1 MNLTNKDKE
10 KQKQFLKMNRIL
22 LQTCTFCDKDD
33 LEYIRSDVR
42 WIESRAEK
50 LTYEERTA
58 LAKLVFNLHEMNVDM
73 IDESF
78 IMRLMGECFDRHY
91 LKCLAQEK
99 RKHDIKAIFIATV
112 VRELILR
119 EETSEAMI
127 EARQN
132 FFNNFPFLAEQEG
145 TNTELT
151 WLNRFAR
158 GLKYLTRV
166 LTPAGNKQTY
176 LNVGANLEG
185 SSVFTEYITGGSNRP
200 ETQRRVDIYVEVTE
214 VIPKK
219 RTCKTPRKN
228 PPKKLEIP
236 GVKRGRGRPRKN
248 PLSVIPITPSSI
260 CTSNYNAML
269 TPESIYTPYGNR
281 QPSPYTF
288 DDYQEGYVYGKN
300 QQYAHSASSD
310 ATSME
315 FEDSMFE
322 FELLDENDFQEFVD
336 IMGMDD

>member
-1 MNLTNKDKE
+1 MS
-10 KQKQFLKMNRIL
+10 RIL
-22 LQTCTFCDKDD
+22 LQTCSFCDKDD
-33 LEYIRSDVR
+33 LEYIRSDTR

-50 LTYEERTA
+50 LTFEERVA
-58 LAKLVFNLHEMNVDM
+58 LTKLVFTLHEMNTDL
-73 IDESF
+73 IDERF

-119 EETSEAMI
+119 EETAEAMV
-127 EARQN
+127 EARRS
-132 FFNNFPFLAEQEG
+132 FLENFPFLCEQEG

-158 GLKYLTRV
+158 AVKYLMRV
-166 LTPAGNKQTY
+166 LTPAGNKQTFI
-176 LNVGANLEG
+176 NVGANLEG

-236 GVKRGRGRPRKN
+236 GGIKRGRGRPRKN
-248 PLSVIPITPSSI
+248 PLSVIPITPSSA
-260 CTSNYNAML
+260 CTSNYNPVYSPTDSL
-269 TPESIYTPYGNR
+269 YTVTPYGTH
-281 QPSPYTF
+281 QSSAYTF
-288 DDYQEGYVYGKN
+288 DDYQESYVYGGNCAN
-300 QQYAHSASSD
+300 QYGYSASSD
-310 ATSME
+310 ATS
-315 FEDSMFE
+315 EDFDDSLLE
-322 FELLDENDFQEFVD
+322 FELLDEDDFQEFVE
-336 IMGMDD
+336 IMGMAE